1 MFERVETPRL
11 ILRKPVHEDAEAIFL
26 RYSSDP
32 EVTRLLGW
40 TRHSSL
46 QATYAFLQ
54 FSDAEWA
61 RSPVGPYV
69 IESRQ
74 DGSLLGSTG
83 LAFEACHCAATG
95 YVFAKDAWG
104 KGYATESLRAVVDTA
119 RSTGVTRLYALCHP
133 ENLASTRVLQKCR
146 FVCEGVLRKHSKFPN
161 LSQDDLCDVVSYA
174 LMFTQ
179 R

>member
-54 FSDAEWA
+54 FSVAE
-61 RSPVGPYV
+61 
-69 IESRQ
+69 
-74 DGSLLGSTG
+74 
-83 LAFEACHCAATG
+83 
-95 YVFAKDAWG
+95 
-104 KGYATESLRAVVDTA
+104 
-119 RSTGVTRLYALCHP
+119 
-133 ENLASTRVLQKCR
+133 
-146 FVCEGVLRKHSKFPN
+146 
-161 LSQDDLCDVVSYA
+161 
-174 LMFTQ
+174 
-179 R
+179 